1 MRAPMQTPM
10 RLAALLGLS
19 VGWLGV
25 TGCQSFAPPPIVQVP
40 ATPLPKERGK
50 PAVAAPAATPAPL
63 PKPST
68 PAAVLGTPDSP
79 PLPSEVPPDLA
90 NIPDA
95 EAKPEPPSKS
105 GNPSSYEAL
114 GERYT
119 VLKDPPKK
127 GYFESGIASWY
138 GKKFHGRK
146 TANGEIYDM
155 FKMSAAHKT
164 LRLPSYARV
173 TNIANGRSVVVKIN
187 DRGPFI
193 KGRIVDLSYAAATK
207 LDMLKSGH
215 ANVTLEVLTPDEAT
229 GGMEVPPTAPRF
241 LEVGRFVDPIEAVG
255 TQAQLNAQGF
265 DNIEFLQV
273 ASAEGDGYTHILRV
287 GPFENFPALEKAR
300 LKISR
305 VGLPALPTFD

>member
-1 MRAPMQTPM
+1 MTPARL
-10 RLAALLGLS
+10 RLAALAGLALGLA
-19 VGWLGV
+19 
-25 TGCQSFAPPPIVQVP
+25 GCQSFAPAPPAPVGSP
-40 ATPLPKERGK
+40 PTKERGL
-50 PAVAAPAATPAPL
+50 PAVAAPAPS
-63 PKPST
+63 PKAST
-68 PAAVLGTPDSP
+68 PAVALGTPDSP

-95 EAKPEPPSKS
+95 QAKIEPPSKS

-119 VLKDPPKK
+119 VLKEPPKQ

-146 TANGEIYDM
+146 TASGEVYDM
-155 FKMSAAHKT
+155 FKMTAAHKT
-164 LRLPSYARV
+164 LRLPTYARV
-173 TNIANGRSVVVKIN
+173 TNLANGRSVVVKLN

-207 LDMLKSGH
+207 LDMLKTGH

-229 GGMEVPPTAPRF
+229 GGMEVPQTAPRS
-241 LEVGRFVDPIEAVG
+241 LEVGRYADPIEAVD
-255 TQAQLNAQGF
+255 TQAQLRAQGF

-273 ASAEGDGYTHILRV
+273 PSAEGDGHTHILRV

-300 LKISR
+300 LKLSR
-305 VGLPALPTFD
+305 VGLAALPTFD